1 MRSILGKC
9 YTEQVSIGEHIESS
23 RAELGS
29 TTIKIGRMSSPFW
42 RITGPNVVHNVC
54 ILVL

>member
-9 YTEQVSIGEHIESS
+9 YTEQVSIGEHIEFS